1 MFLAP
6 SGITG
11 SSVGID
17 PELNFKSIKNFKYS
31 SNMTTDPVFQFERV
45 YGNMEIIR
53 GSKKGVSAPN
63 LVSVDGYLSIETTM
77 ANNISFPKLEIVGGQ
92 LCIIGNLNAV
102 SNYDYDFT
110 NLKSVGCSSNPQYI
124 KEGVINN
131 ILYGSLDF
139 MASNKDFTFPSLE
152 HVGGV
157 GMTVRA
163 VKTISCPKLQA
174 IDGTLCAA
182 NAASLTTFNMPTL
195 TKLSGVRFIQL
206 TRFVDYTFFKSFVE
220 EEQIKKEDW
229 LVTNCGYNPTYEDM
243 QAGRYTQ
250 Q

>member
-110 NLKSVGCSSNPQYI
+110 NLKSVGCSSNHKYI

-195 TKLSGVRFIQL
+195 TKLSGVRFIRL

>member
-1 MFLAP
+1 
-6 SGITG
+6 
-11 SSVGID
+11 
-17 PELNFKSIKNFKYS
+17 
-31 SNMTTDPVFQFERV
+31 
-45 YGNMEIIR
+45 
-53 GSKKGVSAPN
+53 
-63 LVSVDGYLSIETTM
+63 
-77 ANNISFPKLEIVGGQ
+77 
-92 LCIIGNLNAV
+92 
-102 SNYDYDFT
+102 
-110 NLKSVGCSSNPQYI
+110 
-124 KEGVINN
+124 
-131 ILYGSLDF
+131 
-139 MASNKDFTFPSLE
+139 MASNKDFTLPSLE

-195 TKLSGVRFIQL
+195 TKLSGVRFIRL